1 VNVIKRLSP
10 YLAAIMSGLFMMAA
24 FAPFNLWLLA
34 WIAPAGF
41 IWAIYQAPSKKMA
54 GVAGFLY
61 GMSFWTTSVSWVKNV
76 VFEYGHLPE
85 TVSFML
91 MLLLCLFVSTIPV
104 VLAIVLKGLIK
115 HLGHGALFATPFLWV
130 GGELFQTYLLTGFP
144 WNFAGYS
151 QVFFLPA
158 VQIADH
164 TGVYGVS
171 FLIILVASAIVYGII
186 EKPALNLGYV
196 APLASVGVVLI
207 LTLVYGFV
215 VLSDNTE
222 ERMFEVT
229 MIQDGLDNTGR
240 YNANNYE
247 LFNFYLDES
256 VKAAKSGS
264 DIVLWGEGALLFLD
278 MLGQDGGIPGGI
290 NEQYVLSL
298 PRDFNF
304 WLLMGSTDVVSGEN
318 IAYNTAL
325 SAGPMNASAAQGF
338 YRKVHLT
345 PFGEY
350 IPYQFVFGWLQKIV
364 TEISDF
370 KPGEE
375 INTIPLLD
383 GRAGTPICYEVIFPD
398 LVRRFSLN
406 GATVLATLSNDAWFG
421 HTAANDQHFNMAIMR
436 AVENR
441 RYLLRC
447 AVSGVSGVIDYKG
460 NVTARTKPYEKTILE
475 GQAAMRDELTFYA
488 TNGDVFAFFCSF
500 VTVLLMALLVYRK
513 KFDKKAAKEE

>member
-1 VNVIKRLSP
+1 
-10 YLAAIMSGLFMMAA
+10 MSGILMMAA
-24 FAPFNLWLLA
+24 FAPFNLWILA
-34 WIAPAGF
+34 WFAPAGF
-41 IWAIYQAPSKKMA
+41 LWAIHQAPSKKMA
-54 GVAGFLY
+54 GLVGFLY
-61 GMSFWTTSVSWVKNV
+61 GMAFWTTSVSWVKNV

-91 MLLLCLFVSTIPV
+91 MLLLCLFVSVIPTA
-104 VLAIVLKGLIK
+104 LAVILKGVVK
-115 HLGHGALFATPFLWV
+115 HLGNYGLFAVPFIWV
-130 GGELFQTYLLTGFP
+130 AGEFFQTYLLTGFP
-144 WNFAGYS
+144 WNLAGYS

-171 FLIILVASAIVYGII
+171 FLVILVNTAIIYAII
-186 EKPALNLGYV
+186 EKPSLKLKYL
-196 APLASVGVVLI
+196 APLVTAGVIAALCI
-207 LTLVYGFV
+207 TYGIAVMVTDHQDQLFK
-215 VLSDNTE
+215 
-222 ERMFEVT
+222 VT

-240 YNANNYE
+240 YTANSNE

-256 VKAAKSGS
+256 VKAAKEGS
-264 DIVLWGEGALLFLD
+264 DVVLWGEGALLFLD
-278 MLGQDGGIPGGI
+278 MLGQNGGIPGGI

-304 WLLMGSTDVVSGEN
+304 WLLMGSTDIVMGEN

-325 SAGPMNASAAQGF
+325 SAGPMNASAAQGY

-370 KPGEE
+370 LPGEQL
-375 INTIPLLD
+375 NTIPLLD

-406 GATVLATLSNDAWFG
+406 GATILVTLSNDAWFG

-436 AVENR
+436 SVENR

-447 AVSGVSGVIDYKG
+447 AVSGVSGVIDPQG
-460 NVTARTKPYEKTILE
+460 HVLARSEPYEKVTLE
-475 GQAAMRDELTFYA
+475 GKAAMREEMTFYA
-488 TNGDVFAFFCSF
+488 LNGDVFAFFCCF
-500 VTVLLMALLVYRK
+500 VTVLLVALLIFRK
-513 KFDKKAAKEE
+513 KFENKTAEEK